1 MASEGANSRA
11 GNKNTNSKKRRGHY
25 LPYNRPVKK
34 GHYAVRPGVEGFFI
48 TCDGGR
54 ESQAR
59 NEAINLLDKFYEE
72 LLQEKG
78 LERDV
83 KSRDQVPSIQSS
95 RKVFRSDDEGSSSSD
110 DEPDQKSG
118 DENGHDGGQAGEND
132 GEEKREGKVGG
143 EGENDGEEKLEGKE
157 GGEEENDGE
166 EKLDGKGGEGGSSVK
181 DQLLEVSPGKNA
193 AENSQARCCTIDKLI
208 EAELEE
214 LGDREK
220 VKFAGLESGCN
231 GVIFIRMR
239 KESGCPSPS
248 ELVEYIMN
256 KAASTGKHMSRFILR
271 VLPVELTCYASVE
284 EISRTAKSLIE
295 QYFPS
300 GEDHP
305 PIKFA
310 VLYEARANS
319 GIERTKIIDTV
330 AKLVPQCHKVD
341 LSNPDK
347 TIVVQIVKTVCM
359 IGVVHKFKQ
368 LLKYNLRQLT
378 SVKKS

>member
-1 MASEGANSRA
+1 MASEGTNARA

-25 LPYNRPVKK
+25 LPYNRPTKK

-72 LLQEKG
+72 LLEEKG

-83 KSRDQVPSIQSS
+83 KSRDQLPSIKPS
-95 RKVFRSDDEGSSSSD
+95 RKVFRSDDEGSSSSG
-110 DEPDQKSG
+110 DESDKKSG
-118 DENGHDGGQAGEND
+118 NENGHDG
-132 GEEKREGKVGG
+132 GG
-143 EGENDGEEKLEGKE
+143 EGENDGEEKLQVKE
-157 GGEEENDGE
+157 
-166 EKLDGKGGEGGSSVK
+166 GGEGGSPVK
-181 DQLLEVSPGKNA
+181 EQPPETNPEKSA

-239 KESGCPSPS
+239 KESGRPSPS

-284 EISRTAKSLIE
+284 EITRAAKSLIE
-295 QYFPS
+295 QHFPS

-319 GIERTKIIDTV
+319 GIVRTNIIDTV
-330 AKLVPQCHKVD
+330 AKLVPQGHKVD

-347 TIVVQIVKTVCM
+347 TIVVQIVKTICM

>member
-1 MASEGANSRA
+1 VDLSN
-11 GNKNTNSKKRRGHY
+11 
-25 LPYNRPVKK
+25 P
-34 GHYAVRPGVEGFFI
+34 
-48 TCDGGR
+48 
-54 ESQAR
+54 
-59 NEAINLLDKFYEE
+59 DK
-72 LLQEKG
+72 
-78 LERDV
+78 
-83 KSRDQVPSIQSS
+83 
-95 RKVFRSDDEGSSSSD
+95 
-110 DEPDQKSG
+110 
-118 DENGHDGGQAGEND
+118 
-132 GEEKREGKVGG
+132 
-143 EGENDGEEKLEGKE
+143 
-157 GGEEENDGE
+157 
-166 EKLDGKGGEGGSSVK
+166 
-181 DQLLEVSPGKNA
+181 
-193 AENSQARCCTIDKLI
+193 TIVVQI
-208 EAELEE
+208 V
-214 LGDREK
+214 K

-239 KESGCPSPS
+239 KESGRPSPS

-284 EISRTAKSLIE
+284 EITRAAKSLIE
-295 QYFPS
+295 QHFPS

-319 GIERTKIIDTV
+319 GIVRTNIIDTV
-330 AKLVPQCHKVD
+330 AKLVPQGHKVD

-347 TIVVQIVKTVCM
+347 TIVVQIVKTICM

>member
-1 MASEGANSRA
+1 MASEGTNARA
-11 GNKNTNSKKRRGHY
+11 GNKNTNSKKRRAHY

-59 NEAINLLDKFYEE
+59 NEAINLFDKFYEE
-72 LLQEKG
+72 LLQQKG

-83 KSRDQVPSIQSS
+83 KSSDQVLPIQPSRI
-95 RKVFRSDDEGSSSSD
+95 VFKSDDEGSSSSD
-110 DEPDQKSG
+110 DESDKKSG
-118 DENGHDGGQAGEND
+118 NENGHDGGGGGEND
-132 GEEKREGKVGG
+132 VEKKLEGNGG
-143 EGENDGEEKLEGKE
+143 EVENEAEKKLEGK
-157 GGEEENDGE
+157 GGEV
-166 EKLDGKGGEGGSSVK
+166 EKDAEKKLEGKGAEGESPVK
-181 DQLLEVSPGKNA
+181 EQLLETNPEKNA

-248 ELVEYIMN
+248 ELVEYIMD

-284 EISRTAKSLIE
+284 EITRAAKSLIE
-295 QYFPS
+295 QHFPS
-300 GEDHP
+300 GEEHP
-305 PIKFA
+305 PFKFA

-319 GIERTKIIDTV
+319 GIDRIKIIDTV
-330 AKLVPQCHKVD
+330 AKLVPQGHKVD

-347 TIVVQIVKTVCM
+347 TIVVQIVKTICM